1 MRFLKHPIVIPII
14 IFGLIGLV
22 WLLVYVGTNM
32 SPGTYGNVA
41 RYQSNRSKEAMRRTI
56 EDFFKRHPENKLAD
70 SLSSYTLPF
79 SFGNDSVNRNNPMNA
94 DSVNF
99 FVYLQEKNWIMWSS
113 FAGLEDE
120 WQSGKC
126 VVVLRGFAEPPGRE
140 WHVSSKLSTQE
151 KIDLLTTFQIRFLD
165 KLDSTT
171 FTKLK

>member
-41 RYQSNRSKEAMRRTI
+41 RYQSNRSKETMRRTI

-99 FVYLQEKNWIMWSS
+99 FVYLREKNWIIWFS

-126 VVVLRGFAEPPGRE
+126 VVVLRGFAEPQGGSGMLQANLARKRRLI
-140 WHVSSKLSTQE
+140 S
-151 KIDLLTTFQIRFLD
+151 
-165 KLDSTT
+165 
-171 FTKLK
+171 